1 LPETAKSGTVAT
13 TTTTRETTMA
23 PSDISERQ
31 REILDLIIETV
42 RRRGYPPS
50 VREIG
55 EAVGLSS
62 PSTVHSHLSALVEA
76 GLLRRD
82 PSKPRAIEV
91 IEEEPDLRRAPV
103 RDVPLVGRIAAG
115 TPILAEEDIE
125 EIFPLP
131 TEIVGNDPVFM
142 VRVQGDSMILAGI
155 FDRDLVVIRRQPDAR
170 DGELVAALVDGEE
183 ATVKRLRREAGR
195 VVLLPENPDYEPIV
209 LTGGVEILG
218 KVVAVIR
225 TVR

>member
-1 LPETAKSGTVAT
+1 V
-13 TTTTRETTMA
+13 A
-23 PSDISERQ
+23 PSEITERQ
-31 REILDLIIETV
+31 REILDLIMETV

-76 GLLRRD
+76 GVLRRD

-91 IEEEPDLRRAPV
+91 IEQEEGDLRRAPV

-131 TEIVGNDPVFM
+131 TELVGNDPVFM
-142 VRVQGDSMILAGI
+142 LRVQGDSMLLAGI
-155 FDRDLVVIRRQPDAR
+155 FDGDFVVIRRQPDAR
-170 DGELVAALVDGEE
+170 DGEIVAALVDGEE
-183 ATVKRLRREAGR
+183 ATVKRLRREPGR
-195 VVLLPENPDYEPIV
+195 VLLLPENPDYEPII
-209 LTGGVEILG
+209 LTRGVEIIG
-218 KVVAVIR
+218 KVVAVLR
-225 TVR
+225 RVR